1 VVRSDHRKKAGN
13 EMNGWGEYVAAFGL
27 FLASHAFPVRPPVK
41 PWLVARL
48 GKTGFTLAYSALS
61 VAILVWLI
69 TAAGRAPYVE
79 LWPRAEWQN
88 LIALAALAAACLIIA
103 LAAFRPNPFSF
114 GGWRDENFNASRPGI
129 IGLVRHPYL
138 AAIALWALG
147 HLAPN
152 GDLAHVLLFGGF
164 SVLAVAGMRLIDR
177 RRQRE
182 MGPAAWQALRDVSY
196 GARAVEISWDL
207 VVRLVAGFGLLIL
220 LILLHP
226 AVIGFEAVDLQY
238 LWRS

>member
-1 VVRSDHRKKAGN
+1 
-13 EMNGWGEYVAAFGL
+13 MNGWGEYVAAFGL

-103 LAAFRPNPFSF
+103 LAAFRPK
-114 GGWRDENFNASRPGI
+114 
-129 IGLVRHPYL
+129 
-138 AAIALWALG
+138 
-147 HLAPN
+147 
-152 GDLAHVLLFGGF
+152 
-164 SVLAVAGMRLIDR
+164 SVLVWRMAR
-177 RRQRE
+177 RK
-182 MGPAAWQALRDVSY
+182 
-196 GARAVEISWDL
+196 
-207 VVRLVAGFGLLIL
+207 F
-220 LILLHP
+220 
-226 AVIGFEAVDLQY
+226 
-238 LWRS
+238 